1 MFEWNDCYIVNCT
14 ACLYYKGGTNVTEY
28 KKCIVY
34 NVVLRSGIK
43 TRIIFDVM
51 NLIKKNKLNGNWI
64 MTQEKR
70 NKTQDINDDHL
81 AVSFATDQK

>member
-1 MFEWNDCYIVNCT
+1 M
-14 ACLYYKGGTNVTEY
+14 
-28 KKCIVY
+28 Y